1 MDNCNDW
8 ALDVFGGADLG
19 DLRRTGRLVAMGAQ
33 AARHP
38 SGRISEVFQTDAERQ
53 GAYDFVESPHF
64 GAEAMRCA
72 ISSSTAERCSTD
84 PWVYVPV
91 DGTSL
96 TLWDGTGE
104 KDFGAIGTYRSRAT
118 GIKLYNAIAVD
129 SSGAPVGVAAQVW
142 WRRPRERVIRKRRRA
157 DRPGENE
164 TEFLLKCIDQVTAAF
179 AAHAPHTR
187 CWFQIDRGG
196 DARLVLWHLDR
207 SSHWFTVRANADR
220 RLRSQWQPPLYLRET
235 LRRQPVLGYL
245 RVELPRTN
253 QRPARVARMA
263 VRSSRIFLSLRNPW
277 DKQRPY
283 LAVNAV
289 LVCEERPEGLD
300 RIEWLLL
307 TNHPA
312 ASLSEAHQ
320 VIRGYMQRWR
330 IEDFHKTWKTGA
342 CNVEH
347 TQLRESERVIR
358 WATLLSA
365 VAARVERLKH
375 LSRTEPQMPA
385 SVEFLDHEIEAL
397 VLLHTRRKKRNE
409 IVPDQ
414 PTIGQATLWIAQLG
428 GYTGKSSG
436 GPPGAIT
443 LARGLERL
451 QPAAELLQIMKG
463 SKMR

>member
-1 MDNCNDW
+1 
-8 ALDVFGGADLG
+8 V
-19 DLRRTGRLVAMGAQ
+19 
-33 AARHP
+33 
-38 SGRISEVFQTDAERQ
+38 
-53 GAYDFVESPHF
+53 
-64 GAEAMRCA
+64 
-72 ISSSTAERCSTD
+72 
-84 PWVYVPV
+84 
-91 DGTSL
+91 
-96 TLWDGTGE
+96 
-104 KDFGAIGTYRSRAT
+104 
-118 GIKLYNAIAVD
+118 
-129 SSGAPVGVAAQVW
+129 
-142 WRRPRERVIRKRRRA
+142 
-157 DRPGENE
+157 
-164 TEFLLKCIDQVTAAF
+164 
-179 AAHAPHTR
+179 
-187 CWFQIDRGG
+187 
-196 DARLVLWHLDR
+196 
-207 SSHWFTVRANADR
+207 
-220 RLRSQWQPPLYLRET
+220 
-235 LRRQPVLGYL
+235 
-245 RVELPRTN
+245 
-253 QRPARVARMA
+253 A
-263 VRSSRIFLSLRNPW
+263 VRSTRIFLSLRNPW

-283 LAVNAV
+283 LPVNAV
-289 LVCEERPEGLD
+289 LVCEERPAGLD

-307 TNHPA
+307 TNHPVA
-312 ASLSEAHQ
+312 RFDEAHQ
-320 VIRGYMQRWR
+320 VVQGYMQRWR

-375 LSRTEPQMPA
+375 LSRTEPDMPA